1 MRRKGLFGVLAAAA
15 VIHLM
20 GVAIL
25 LFAPPANSCPRTIT
39 TAEVAPTWKAFDHQT
54 VDPQWEKF
62 KKDHR
67 GYEFWETE
75 IYRGGERSINR
86 FYLEN

>member
-1 MRRKGLFGVLAAAA
+1 MRKGLFGILAAATL
-15 VIHLM
+15 IHI
-20 GVAIL
+20 V
-25 LFAPPANSCPRTIT
+25 LFTPDAHSSDWKQFQSTK
-39 TAEVAPTWKAFDHQT
+39 TADMAPTWKAFDNQT
-54 VDPQWEKF
+54 VDPKWDKF

-75 IYRGGERSINR
+75 IYRGGQRSVNR